1 MRWLVVTVA
10 VALLPSLIGSDLTG
24 TWIGTLPKRGRTP
37 AKDVALQ
44 LVQRDQDLTGKVY
57 NDAGTSD
64 SILSGSVRG
73 ERVRFEV
80 DALEQAGNQIN
91 IVRYR
96 YEGTVCEG
104 AIEVTREMAAARDA
118 SSGNSI
124 PVRRRWDSDEQDRER
139 RFRHFRLDPLVR
151 STPSRRREPD

>member
-1 MRWLVVTVA
+1 MRWPA
-10 VALLPSLIGSDLTG
+10 VLAALAVLPAVFGSDLTG
-24 TWIGTLPKRGRTP
+24 TWIGTLPQRGRTP
-37 AKDVALQ
+37 AKDVAVQ
-44 LVQRDQDLTGKVY
+44 LVQRGEGLTGKVY

-73 ERVRFEV
+73 ERVRFEI

-96 YEGTVCEG
+96 FEGTVCDG
-104 AIEVTREMAAARDA
+104 GIEISREMAAARDA

-124 PVRRRWDSDEQDRER
+124 PVRRRWDSDEQDRQR
-139 RFRHFRLDPLVR
+139 RFRHFRLDPLFRAGR
-151 STPSRRREPD
+151 SR

>member
-1 MRWLVVTVA
+1 MRWPAVLAALAVLPALV
-10 VALLPSLIGSDLTG
+10 GSDLTG
-24 TWIGTLPKRGRTP
+24 TWIGTLPQRGRTP
-37 AKDVALQ
+37 AKDVAVQLLQ
-44 LVQRDQDLTGKVY
+44 RGEDLTGKVY

-73 ERVRFEV
+73 ERVRFEI

-96 YEGTVCEG
+96 FEGTVCEG
-104 AIEVTREMAAARDA
+104 GIEISREMASARDA

-124 PVRRRWDSDEQDRER
+124 PVRRRWDSDEQDRQR
-139 RFRHFRLDPLVR
+139 RFRHFRLDPLYR
-151 STPSRRREPD
+151 SGPSR

>member
-1 MRWLVVTVA
+1 MRWPAVLAALAVLPA
-10 VALLPSLIGSDLTG
+10 VAGSDLTG
-24 TWIGTLPKRGRTP
+24 TWIGTLPQRGRTP
-37 AKDVALQ
+37 AKDVAVQ
-44 LVQRDQDLTGKVY
+44 LVQHGENLTGKVY

-73 ERVRFEV
+73 ERVHFEV

-96 YEGTVCEG
+96 FEGTVCEG
-104 AIEVTREMAAARDA
+104 GIEISREMAAARDA

-124 PVRRRWDSDEQDRER
+124 PVRRRWDSDEQDRQR
-139 RFRHFRLDPLVR
+139 RFRHFRLDPLFR
-151 STPSRRREPD
+151 SGPSR

>member
-1 MRWLVVTVA
+1 MRWPAVLAALAVVPALV
-10 VALLPSLIGSDLTG
+10 GGDLTG

-37 AKDVALQ
+37 AKDVAVR
-44 LVQRDQDLTGKVY
+44 LVQRGEDLTGKVY

-64 SILSGSVRG
+64 SILSGGVRG
-73 ERVRFEV
+73 ERVQFEV
-80 DALEQAGNQIN
+80 DALEQAGNQVN

-96 YEGTVCEG
+96 FEGTVCDG
-104 AIEVTREMAAARDA
+104 GIEISREMASARDA

-139 RFRHFRLDPLVR
+139 RFRHFRLDPLFQSR
-151 STPSRRREPD
+151 SSR

>member
-1 MRWLVVTVA
+1 MWWPAVLATLAVLPA
-10 VALLPSLIGSDLTG
+10 VAGSDLTG
-24 TWIGTLPKRGRTP
+24 TWIGTMPQRGRTP
-37 AKDVALQ
+37 SKDVAVQ
-44 LVQRDQDLTGKVY
+44 LVQRGENLAGKVY

-73 ERVRFEV
+73 ERVHFEV

-96 YEGTVCEG
+96 FEGTVCEG
-104 AIEVTREMAAARDA
+104 GIEISREMAAARDA

-124 PVRRRWDSDEQDRER
+124 PVRRRWDSDEQDRQR
-139 RFRHFRLDPLVR
+139 RFRHFRLDPLFR
-151 STPSRRREPD
+151 SGPSR

>member
-1 MRWLVVTVA
+1 MRWPAVIAALAVLPTLV
-10 VALLPSLIGSDLTG
+10 GSDLTG
-24 TWIGTLPKRGRTP
+24 TWIGTLPQRGRTP
-37 AKDVALQ
+37 AKDVAVQ
-44 LVQRDQDLTGKVY
+44 LVQRGENLTGKVY

-96 YEGTVCEG
+96 FEGTVCEG
-104 AIEVTREMAAARDA
+104 GIEISREMAAARDA

-124 PVRRRWDSDEQDRER
+124 PVRRRWDSDEQDRQR
-139 RFRHFRLDPLVR
+139 RFRHFRLDPLFR
-151 STPSRRREPD
+151 SGTSR

>member
-1 MRWLVVTVA
+1 MRWPAVIAALAVLPTLV
-10 VALLPSLIGSDLTG
+10 GSDLTG
-24 TWIGTLPKRGRTP
+24 TWIGTLPQRGRTP
-37 AKDVALQ
+37 AKDVAVQ
-44 LVQRDQDLTGKVY
+44 LVQRGENLTGKVY

-80 DALEQAGNQIN
+80 DALEQAGNQVN

-96 YEGTVCEG
+96 FEGTVCESG
-104 AIEVTREMAAARDA
+104 IEISREMAAARDA

-124 PVRRRWDSDEQDRER
+124 PVRRRWDSDEQDRQR
-139 RFRHFRLDPLVR
+139 RFRHFRLDPLFR
-151 STPSRRREPD
+151 SGPSR

>member
-1 MRWLVVTVA
+1 MRWPAVLAALAVLPALV
-10 VALLPSLIGSDLTG
+10 GSDLTG
-24 TWIGTLPKRGRTP
+24 MWIGTLPQRGRTP
-37 AKDVALQ
+37 AKDVAVQ
-44 LVQRDQDLTGKVY
+44 LVQRGENLTGKVY

-64 SILSGSVRG
+64 SILAGSVRG

-96 YEGTVCEG
+96 FEGTVCEG
-104 AIEVTREMAAARDA
+104 GIEISREMAAARDA

-124 PVRRRWDSDEQDRER
+124 PVRRRWDSDEQDRQR
-139 RFRHFRLDPLVR
+139 RFRHFRLDPLFR
-151 STPSRRREPD
+151 SRPSR